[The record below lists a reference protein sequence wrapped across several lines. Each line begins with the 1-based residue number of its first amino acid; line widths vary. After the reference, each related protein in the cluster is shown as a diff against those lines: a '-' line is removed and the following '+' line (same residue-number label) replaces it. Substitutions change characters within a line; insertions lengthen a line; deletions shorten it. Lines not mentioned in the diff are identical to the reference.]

1 MAAFIT
7 ILSITPRC
15 FPYQG
20 LKLLNSVIFPIKYPD
35 QIYVDCMACED
46 ITQLGAWSAAKASR

>member
-1 MAAFIT
+1 M
-7 ILSITPRC
+7 
-15 FPYQG
+15 QG

-46 ITQLGAWSAAKASR
+46 LTQLGGDI